1 MMDGRAALRRVFGG
15 IGFALITRAP
25 MHFRHRGRISRS
37 FFVATV
43 ALLSSACHRDT
54 RERQDTSDTSDKTDS
69 SALRSTAEPALAE
82 VVNAATLEIAD
93 APPGDE
99 TEGVH
104 QEQLELADE
113 LRSRLDALEAAAR
126 ATAANGFSSDRRSA
140 PSARAPS
147 TPHRAPSR

>member
-25 MHFRHRGRISRS
+25 MHFRHRGRILRS
-37 FFVATV
+37 FSVATV

-54 RERQDTSDTSDKTDS
+54 RETQGQSDKSDS
-69 SALRSTAEPALAE
+69 SALRSSAEPALAE

-126 ATAANGFSSDRRSA
+126 ATAANRFSSDRRSA